1 MVGFREDPTRTSAR
15 RQVGIRDSRKN
26 VQVLI
31 PEILQVLKGTPCKP
45 STEEIALGK
54 HANPIALE
62 LEVPKDGAQHAA
74 PIRHPPGTGTL
85 LCNLLLKQ

>member
-1 MVGFREDPTRTSAR
+1 MIEHGRWLRKI
-15 RQVGIRDSRKN
+15 GIRDGRKD

-31 PEILQVLKGTPCKP
+31 PEILQVLKGSPCKP
-45 STEEIALGK
+45 RAEEIAFGK

-62 LEVPKDGAQHAA
+62 LEVPEDGAQHAA

-85 LCNLLLKQ
+85 LFNLLLKE